1 MKKARWW
8 GMILRVLKKTGA
20 MVQARG
26 MIYKA
31 VEQSVML
38 YGGDIWV
45 VMGLM
50 LKVLE
55 GFHHRDTREI
65 TVITEKGVA
74 DREW

>member
-1 MKKARWW
+1 MQAW
-8 GMILRVLKKTGA
+8 GV
-20 MVQARG
+20 
-26 MIYKA
+26 IYNA
-31 VEQSVML
+31 VENSVLMHGSESL
-38 YGGDIWV
+38 V

-65 TVITEKGVA
+65 TVITAKGVA